1 MKINKFNFKSAINS
15 GKPPLVLMGFILSVL
30 LSACGGGSSGN
41 DSATTSSAT
50 DSTTVNTSGNSSTA
64 ATADNSSTTTPSTTG
79 STTTSSTG
87 SSTISSGSTNTNTDT
102 TTTTSGSTA
111 NNTTTSTDTTANSGT
126 GTSSSG
132 TTTTDTNSNTGSS
145 STGTTTATG
154 TDTSSG
160 NTNTSGSATGT
171 GGGSSTIV
179 GGTTSSTSSGTDN
192 TTTTST
198 GNGTTTSTT
207 PFSGR
212 YVKVGALGNELP
224 ASASSWS
231 CVKDTTTGLL
241 WETKTDDG
249 GLQDKD
255 WRYRHFHNYAGYA
268 STVDYNGKTLCQN
281 IGGSS
286 CDAYS
291 YVQALQSTSLCGRSN
306 WRLPIPEELLN
317 LAQYGSKPYIDLN
330 YFPETVNNPGYG
342 SYCTENLK
350 VDEYG
355 NRVEE
360 NYQGVDF
367 SMPVYGDNLKGSL
380 ITALRF
386 SGEVA
391 DGLTVYPSANWIC
404 YTRLV
409 SNGQ

>member
-64 ATADNSSTTTPSTTG
+64 ATADNSSTTTTSTTG

-179 GGTTSSTSSGTDN
+179 GGTTSSGTDN

-207 PFSGR
+207 PSSGR

-409 SNGQ
+409 SDGQ

>member
-15 GKPPLVLMGFILSVL
+15 GKPPLVLTGFILSVL

-179 GGTTSSTSSGTDN
+179 GGTTSSGTDN

-207 PFSGR
+207 PSSGR

>member
-179 GGTTSSTSSGTDN
+179 GGTTSSGTDN

-207 PFSGR
+207 PSSGR

>member
-179 GGTTSSTSSGTDN
+179 GGTTSSGTDN

-207 PFSGR
+207 PSSGR

-224 ASASSWS
+224 ASASSWY

-409 SNGQ
+409 SDGQ

>member
-15 GKPPLVLMGFILSVL
+15 GKPPLVLTGFILSVL

-179 GGTTSSTSSGTDN
+179 GGTTSSGTDN

-207 PFSGR
+207 PSSGR

-367 SMPVYGDNLKGSL
+367 SMPVYGDNLKCSL

>member
-171 GGGSSTIV
+171 GGGSTTIV
-179 GGTTSSTSSGTDN
+179 GGTTSSGTDN

-207 PFSGR
+207 PSSGR

>member
-179 GGTTSSTSSGTDN
+179 GGTTSSGTDN

-207 PFSGR
+207 PSSGR

-409 SNGQ
+409 SDGQ

>member
-15 GKPPLVLMGFILSVL
+15 GKPPLVLTGFILSVL

-64 ATADNSSTTTPSTTG
+64 ATADNSSTTTTSTTG

-179 GGTTSSTSSGTDN
+179 GGTTSSGTDN

>member
-15 GKPPLVLMGFILSVL
+15 GKPPLVLTGFILSVL

-64 ATADNSSTTTPSTTG
+64 ATADNSSTTTTSTTG

-132 TTTTDTNSNTGSS
+132 TTTTYTNSNTGSS

-179 GGTTSSTSSGTDN
+179 GGTTSSGTDN

-207 PFSGR
+207 PSSGR

>member
-15 GKPPLVLMGFILSVL
+15 GKPPLVLTGFILSVL

-179 GGTTSSTSSGTDN
+179 GGTTSSGTDN

-207 PFSGR
+207 PSSGR

-409 SNGQ
+409 SDGQ

>member
-179 GGTTSSTSSGTDN
+179 GGTTSSGTDN

-207 PFSGR
+207 PSSGR

-367 SMPVYGDNLKGSL
+367 SIPVYGDNLKGSL

-409 SNGQ
+409 SDGQ

>member
-171 GGGSSTIV
+171 GGGSTTIV
-179 GGTTSSTSSGTDN
+179 GGTTSSGTDN

-207 PFSGR
+207 PSSGR

-306 WRLPIPEELLN
+306 WRLPIPEELLY

>member
-15 GKPPLVLMGFILSVL
+15 GKPPLVLTGFILSVL

-171 GGGSSTIV
+171 GGGSTTIV
-179 GGTTSSTSSGTDN
+179 GGTTSSGTDN

-207 PFSGR
+207 PSSGR

>member
-15 GKPPLVLMGFILSVL
+15 GKPPLVLTGFILSVL

-64 ATADNSSTTTPSTTG
+64 ATADNSSTTTTSTTG

-171 GGGSSTIV
+171 GGGSTTIV
-179 GGTTSSTSSGTDN
+179 GGTTSSGTDN

>member
-64 ATADNSSTTTPSTTG
+64 ATADNSSTTTTSTTG

-179 GGTTSSTSSGTDN
+179 GGTTSSGTDN

-207 PFSGR
+207 PSSGR

>member
-87 SSTISSGSTNTNTDT
+87 SSTISSGSTNTNIDT

-179 GGTTSSTSSGTDN
+179 GGTTSSGTDN

-207 PFSGR
+207 PSSGR

>member
-1 MKINKFNFKSAINS
+1 MAYSRNSAPTGAAGASNA
-15 GKPPLVLMGFILSVL
+15 SV
-30 LSACGGGSSGN
+30 
-41 DSATTSSAT
+41 
-50 DSTTVNTSGNSSTA
+50 
-64 ATADNSSTTTPSTTG
+64 
-79 STTTSSTG
+79 
-87 SSTISSGSTNTNTDT
+87 
-102 TTTTSGSTA
+102 
-111 NNTTTSTDTTANSGT
+111 TTTSTSGPSSRSGT
-126 GTSSSG
+126 ESSVKSQV
-132 TTTTDTNSNTGSS
+132 TNTRGSS
-145 STGTTTATG
+145 S
-154 TDTSSG
+154 SV
-160 NTNTSGSATGT
+160 TNTSGSATGT

-179 GGTTSSTSSGTDN
+179 GGTTSSGTDN

-207 PFSGR
+207 PSSGR

>member
-15 GKPPLVLMGFILSVL
+15 GKPPLVLTGFILSVL

-41 DSATTSSAT
+41 DSTTTSSAT

-179 GGTTSSTSSGTDN
+179 GGTTSSGTDN

-207 PFSGR
+207 PSSGR

>member
-87 SSTISSGSTNTNTDT
+87 SSTISSGSTNTNIDT

-111 NNTTTSTDTTANSGT
+111 NNTTTSTDTTTNSGT

-179 GGTTSSTSSGTDN
+179 GGTTSSGTDN

-207 PFSGR
+207 PSSGR

>member
-15 GKPPLVLMGFILSVL
+15 GKPPLVLTGFILSVL

-64 ATADNSSTTTPSTTG
+64 ATADNSSTTTTSTTG

-171 GGGSSTIV
+171 GGGSTTIV
-179 GGTTSSTSSGTDN
+179 GGTTSSGTDN

-207 PFSGR
+207 PSSGR

>member
-15 GKPPLVLMGFILSVL
+15 GKPPLVLTGFILSVL

-64 ATADNSSTTTPSTTG
+64 ATADNSSTTTTSTTG

-179 GGTTSSTSSGTDN
+179 GGTTSSGTDN

-207 PFSGR
+207 PSSGR

>member
-15 GKPPLVLMGFILSVL
+15 GKPPLVLTGFILSVL

-64 ATADNSSTTTPSTTG
+64 ATADNSSTTTTSTTG

-102 TTTTSGSTA
+102 TTTTSGSTE

-171 GGGSSTIV
+171 GGGSTTIV
-179 GGTTSSTSSGTDN
+179 GGTTSSGTDN

>member
-15 GKPPLVLMGFILSVL
+15 GKPPLVLTGFILSVL

-179 GGTTSSTSSGTDN
+179 GGTTSSGTDN

-207 PFSGR
+207 PSSGR

-291 YVQALQSTSLCGRSN
+291 YVQALQSTSLCGLSN

>member
-1 MKINKFNFKSAINS
+1 MKINKFNFKSAINLRE
-15 GKPPLVLMGFILSVL
+15 PPLVLTGFMLSVL

-41 DSATTSSAT
+41 DSVT
-50 DSTTVNTSGNSSTA
+50 TSGNSFTA
-64 ATADNSSTTTPSTTG
+64 ATADNSSTTTT
-79 STTTSSTG
+79 TTTSTIGSTNN
-87 SSTISSGSTNTNTDT
+87 SGSTNTNAAT
-102 TTTTSGSTA
+102 TTPTSGSM
-111 NNTTTSTDTTANSGT
+111 DTPAANSGT
-126 GTSSSG
+126 GTS
-132 TTTTDTNSNTGSS
+132 TDTNSNTGN

-154 TDTSSG
+154 TDASSG
-160 NTNTSGSATGT
+160 NTNTSGSTTGT
-171 GGGSSTIV
+171 GGSSTTTA
-179 GGTTSSTSSGTDN
+179 GGTTSSGTDN
-192 TTTTST
+192 TTTT
-198 GNGTTTSTT
+198 GNGSITSTN
-207 PFSGR
+207 PSSGR

-224 ASASSWS
+224 AAASSWS

-268 STVDYNGKTLCQN
+268 STVDYNGNTLCQN

-291 YVQALQSTSLCGRSN
+291 YMQALQSTSLCGRSN

-367 SMPVYGDNLKGSL
+367 SIPVYGDNLKGSL

-409 SNGQ
+409 SDGH

>member
-87 SSTISSGSTNTNTDT
+87 SSTISSGSTNTNIDT

-179 GGTTSSTSSGTDN
+179 GGTTSSGTDN

-207 PFSGR
+207 PSSGR

-409 SNGQ
+409 SDGQ

>member
-15 GKPPLVLMGFILSVL
+15 GKPPLVLTGFILSVL

-41 DSATTSSAT
+41 DSTTTSSAT

-179 GGTTSSTSSGTDN
+179 GGTTSSGTDN

-207 PFSGR
+207 PSSGR

-391 DGLTVYPSANWIC
+391 NSVTVYPSANWIC

-409 SNGQ
+409 SDGQ